1 MIIQVMHGILL
12 CAESKQGQETE
23 ALLSCF
29 FSGWVQKKF
38 VISYFA
44 NTVLC

>member
-1 MIIQVMHGILL
+1 MIIPVMHGILL

-29 FSGWVQKKF
+29 FSGGMQKKF
-38 VISYFA
+38 VILYFS
-44 NTVLC
+44 NTVLS